1 MTCKLI
7 SRFDLETL
15 INSLFFLIF
24 TASGKPFRRLKKMPI
39 IKTYN
44 CNILVSA
51 KNSIDFY
58 IR

>member
-24 TASGKPFRRLKKMPI
+24 TASGKPFRRLED
-39 IKTYN
+39 